1 MYQYVN
7 GKKERYVPQDDDSR
21 RPDIQD
27 NKDRNNPSKPAGF
40 IQEKKTCPTWVL
52 QMLGVIV
59 VLAAVWLI
67 YSVCNNDTKTHKSR
81 SRSGFKFY

>member
-7 GKKERYVPQDDDSR
+7 GQKEKYIPVSSHQVREQYDKQPVQPVQ
-21 RPDIQD
+21 
-27 NKDRNNPSKPAGF
+27 F
-40 IQEKKTCPTWVL
+40 IPEQRTCPTWVL

-67 YSVCNNDTKTHKSR
+67 YSVCNNSKKSR
-81 SRSGFKFY
+81 KNQRDFGFKFY